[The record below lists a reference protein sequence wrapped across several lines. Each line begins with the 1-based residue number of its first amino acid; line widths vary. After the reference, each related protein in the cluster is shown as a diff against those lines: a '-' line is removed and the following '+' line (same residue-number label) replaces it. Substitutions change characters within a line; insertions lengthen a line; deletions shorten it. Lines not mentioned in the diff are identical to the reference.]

1 MVYRRSDSILPTCVL
16 FGICLI
22 WQSNRKRMHKFSE
35 RWSCPQWQSFK
46 ESWASILWLSQ
57 KNSSSHILPFLAL
70 SQRTNH
76 TSTAPNLVQNAAVL
90 VRFGSEIFII
100 CCFFTFFGT
109 QNQPKTDY
117 ITISTLKYWQ
127 KRLFVAYFFI
137 DLLM

>member
-1 MVYRRSDSILPTCVL
+1 MMVYRSDSILPTCEL

-22 WQSNRKRMHKFSE
+22 WQSSNRKRMHKFSE

-46 ESWASILWLSQ
+46 ESWASIVAFP
-57 KNSSSHILPFLAL
+57 KNSSSHILAL
-70 SQRTNH
+70 SQRGQTRH
-76 TSTAPNLVQNAAVL
+76 ALLQILSKMRQFLLDLVL
-90 VRFGSEIFII
+90 IIFNI
-100 CCFFTFFGT
+100 CCFSTFFGT
-109 QNQPKTDY
+109 RNQPKTDY